1 MVHPIWELMNI
12 KNKYLFLLPALLVVC
27 NPIPSFTQANP
38 LAGGERGDIR
48 IMFYN
53 VENYFDTHDD
63 TLTAD
68 EEFLPESEKNWN
80 LFRYRE
86 KTLNLFKTLV
96 AVGES
101 RPPEIICFAEIEN
114 KRVLYELIRNT
125 PLDKYKFEIIHFD
138 SPDIRGIDVG
148 LIFRKDL
155 IHKIASQK
163 INISFPFNSKRT
175 TRDILYFKGL
185 TANSDTLHIFIN
197 HWPSRRGGQQVSEP
211 YRIYAAQVL
220 RSKCDSILNLNSCAN
235 IIITGDFNDEPYNKS
250 LSQALGAVSAEEQ
263 YHCSSLYNLSA
274 MLGKECKCGTYRY
287 RSHWNMLDQFIISG
301 NLLLPQSNPKTGK
314 ECLHIAKFDFLLI
327 EDKKYG
333 GTKPFR
339 TYQGPVY
346 KGGFSDHLP
355 IYLDLYY

>member
-12 KNKYLFLLPALLVVC
+12 KNKYLFLIPALLVVC
-27 NPIPSFTQANP
+27 NSISSYTQANP
-38 LAGGERGDIR
+38 LAEGERGNIR

-53 VENYFDTHDD
+53 VENYFDTRDD
-63 TLTAD
+63 PLTAD

-80 LFRYRE
+80 FYRYRE
-86 KTLNLFKTLV
+86 KTLNLFKTIV

-114 KRVLYELIRNT
+114 KSVLFELIRNT
-125 PLDKYKFEIIHFD
+125 PLEKYEFEIVHYD

-148 LIFRKDL
+148 LIFRKDMIKKL
-155 IHKIASQK
+155 ASQK
-163 INISFPFNSKRT
+163 ISITFPFDTLRT

-185 TANSDTLHIFIN
+185 TPHSDTLHIFIN

-211 YRIYAAQVL
+211 YRILVAQVL
-220 RSKCDSILNLNSCAN
+220 RSKCDSILKLNSCAN
-235 IIITGDFNDEPYNKS
+235 IIITGDFNDEPYNES
-250 LSQALGAVSAEEQ
+250 LSQGLGAVPAVEQ
-263 YHCSSLYNLSA
+263 YHCSILYNLSA
-274 MLGKECKCGTYRY
+274 LLVEECKCGTYRY
-287 RSHWNMLDQFIISG
+287 RAYWNMLDQFIISG
-301 NLLLPQSNPKTGK
+301 NLLLPQSNLKTGK
-314 ECLHIAKFDFLLI
+314 ECLHIANFDFLLI